1 MRCKGVEMSYRMRGT
16 VALLMVLG
24 LVLAGCAQPAA
35 DTTAEDPPAVV
46 EPIEGSDLSRITLT
60 ARAAERI
67 GIVTAE
73 VAPAPAG
80 SGTAATAI
88 PYGAVLYDIDG
99 ATWTYTSPEPLV
111 FVRQAI
117 DVDSIRGDVAV
128 LSEGPLAGTA
138 VVTVGA
144 AELLGAELGVEG
156 E

>member
-1 MRCKGVEMSYRMRGT
+1 MRCEGVDMSYRVRGT
-16 VALLMVLG
+16 VALLVIVG
-24 LVLAGCAQPAA
+24 LALAGCAQPAA
-35 DTTAEDPPAVV
+35 YTTAEDPPAVV
-46 EPIEGSDLSRITLT
+46 EPIAGTDLSRITLT

-67 GIVTAE
+67 GIVTAK
-73 VAPAPAG
+73 VGRAPAG
-80 SGTAATAI
+80 SGADATAI

-99 ATWTYTSPEPLV
+99 ATWTFTNPEPLV

-117 DVDSIRGDVAV
+117 DVDSIRGDVVV
-128 LSEGPLAGTA
+128 LSDGPPAGSE

>member
-1 MRCKGVEMSYRMRGT
+1 MRCKGVEMSYRVRGT
-16 VALLMVLG
+16 VALLVVLG
-24 LVLAGCAQPAA
+24 LALAGCAQPAA
-35 DTTAEDPPAVV
+35 DAIAEDPPAVV

-60 ARAAERI
+60 AKAAERI
-67 GIVTAE
+67 GIVMAK
-73 VAPAPAG
+73 VALAPAG
-80 SGTAATAI
+80 SGTDATAI

-99 ATWTYTSPEPLV
+99 AAWTFTSPEPLV

-128 LSEGPLAGTA
+128 LSDGPPAGTE

-144 AELLGAELGVEG
+144 AELLGAEYGVEG

>member
-1 MRCKGVEMSYRMRGT
+1 MRCEGVAMSYRVRGT
-16 VALLMVLG
+16 VALFMVMG
-24 LVLAGCAQPAA
+24 LALSGCAQPAA
-35 DTTAEDPPAVV
+35 EAPDEAPPAVV

-60 ARAAERI
+60 ARAAQRI
-67 GIVTAE
+67 GIVTAK

-80 SGTAATAI
+80 GTSAATSI

-99 ATWTYTSPEPLV
+99 ATWTFTSPEPNV

-117 DVDSIRGDVAV
+117 DINSIRGDVAV
-128 LSEGPLAGTA
+128 LSEGPPTGTE

-144 AELLGAELGVEG
+144 TELLGAELGVEG